1 MKIRQKLPKKFLS
14 LLVITLLPVQPML
27 AQEADDDSDIIE
39 LSPFVVNTTD
49 DVGYL
54 ATSTLAG
61 TRLNTELRDLGAAIT
76 VVTQEFLQDL
86 DASDVTEY
94 LQYTAG
100 AEVGGTWGNF
110 AGGETV
116 VDSRGRATQAA
127 ARENP
132 QGNQRIRG
140 IGAAQLTR
148 NYFRT
153 DFSADSYN
161 TERVTI
167 NRGPNAVL
175 FGIGNPAGVI
185 ESTTKRAQ
193 TGRDLTNL
201 GFRFGREDSY
211 RATLDANRVLI
222 DGRLAVR
229 IAGLHETDYFKQ
241 KPAFEK
247 DRRIYAALE
256 SVLLKNEKS
265 KFLGPLSLRGSYEYA
280 MREANPVNIIPPTD
294 SYSLFFEPLDGDITN
309 LPGIN
314 VKTGRYDPSYPFAP
328 STGLV
333 GTWQY
338 KNTIDPNI
346 PSNNAPER
354 LDGQV
359 VPQYFIQIP
368 IVFDTPGQQV
378 AGWMSPG
385 SSPALQGLAGIMG
398 RLQFKDS
405 QFDVAST
412 ANAWQGIAGFASRV
426 IQDRNVFDN
435 ENHLLSGNSNNVDQR
450 FRAQN
455 FALEQTLLN
464 NNAGFEINYDNQQVD
479 THRLFMFDAGQNGAE
494 NGQNAIKIDV
504 AEFLGN
510 GEPNPNIGRPFIV
523 QNYNNNN
530 FRTVERESIRATAF
544 LKFDL
549 NEVGKNSFLR
559 VPLGRHTLTG
569 MYSNETR
576 DQDNRNYTLSWN
588 SDDPTFRDRANVA
601 RMGAFRRRP
610 IVQYYVGPSVLG
622 SEFQTKNDLRITNV
636 FDAPVPMDGDQHTV
650 GFYDR
655 RAKEFVV
662 EDAFLEEHLNNG
674 GVSREEIESNLF
686 AWQGYLLNDHIVG
699 LWSFREDTATNWS
712 DSSGQRDSDGRFL
725 EEGPNFTLDEDPSQD
740 ITVDS
745 ISWSVVARYP
755 EALLGDLPFGVDLS
769 VFYSES
775 ENFLPAGLARN
786 IYQDYLGQ
794 PSGET
799 TEYGILLEVLDRKI
813 SMKFNWFETSQQ
825 NIRDGRVPVGQ
836 VYGFHQQFFLN
847 RYSDAQSQGI
857 PFDTIMGVTEAG
869 YNSYEDIYDVALT
882 LLPPDIMASRNTTVI
897 AEPQFEA
904 DGVTPLLDEAGERQV
919 IDYTFEID
927 PIPGSLTDTRVSQAE
942 GFEFELIGKLT
953 PNWNVAFNLVQTE
966 TINSGAAGPTSEV
979 AAYLFNALR
988 DNNLLEVS
996 QAPALTETQNIRER
1010 FALNISTALNAV
1022 VATNGAVSQEQR
1034 EWRAGLVT
1042 SYTFDEDA
1050 PDWLKNWTI
1059 GGALRWQSKASTGT
1073 PFLTGQ
1079 ALKEKLA
1086 ELNEDIS
1093 SPSDIADDSP
1103 LMDSQYPDLDN
1114 PFWNDPIF
1122 NGDVFFRYKRPLRLL
1137 GRDVDWTLQLNIR
1150 NLIKDDDPMIVAT
1163 NPDGQVAIIRNPNVT
1178 RWSVSNSIRF

>member
-1 MKIRQKLPKKFLS
+1 MKMRKRLLLTIPS
-14 LLVITLLPVQPML
+14 LLSVFILPVQPLL
-27 AQEADDDSDIIE
+27 AQENEDDSDVFD
-39 LSPFVVNTTD
+39 LSPFVVNTSD
-49 DVGYL
+49 DIGYL

-76 VVTQEFLQDL
+76 VVTQEYLEDL

-153 DFSADSYN
+153 DFTADSYN

-193 TGRDLTNL
+193 LGRDLTTL
-201 GFRFGREDSY
+201 GFRFGRESSY
-211 RATLDANRVLI
+211 RATADINRVLI
-222 DGRLAVR
+222 EDRVALR

-241 KPAFEK
+241 DPAFEK

-256 SVLLKNEKS
+256 SAILKNEGS
-265 KFLGPLSLRGSYEYA
+265 NFLGPLNFRGSYEYA
-280 MREANPVNIIPPTD
+280 LRTANPTNIIPPLD
-294 SYSLFFEPLDGDITN
+294 SYSLFFEPLNGDITN

-314 VKTGRYDPSYPFAP
+314 VKTGRYDPSYPFDP

-368 IVFDTPGQQV
+368 LVYDTPGQRE

-385 SSPALQGLAGIMG
+385 ASAALQELSGIMG
-398 RLQFKDS
+398 RLQFPGAQS
-405 QFDVAST
+405 DVAST
-412 ANAWQGIAGFASRV
+412 ANAWQGIAGFASKV

-435 ENHLLSGNSNNVDQR
+435 ENHLLSGDSNSIEQR

-455 FALEQTLLN
+455 FALEQILLN
-464 NNAGFEINYDNQQVD
+464 NNAGFEINYDNQRVD
-479 THRLFMFDAGQNGAE
+479 TDRLFMFDAGQNGAE
-494 NGQNAIKIDV
+494 NGQSAIKIDV
-504 AEFLGN
+504 AEFTGN
-510 GEPNPNIGRPFIV
+510 GEPNPNLGRPFIV
-523 QNYNNNN
+523 QLYPNDLD
-530 FRTVERESIRATAF
+530 RTVERESVRATGF

-549 NEVGKNSFLR
+549 NDIGKNSFLR
-559 VPLGRHTLTG
+559 IPLGRHTLTG
-569 MYSNETR
+569 MYSNEVR
-576 DQDNRNYTLSWN
+576 DQDTRNNTLSWN
-588 SDDPTFRDRANVA
+588 SDDTTFRDRANVA
-601 RMGAFRRRP
+601 RLGAFRRRP
-610 IVQYYVGPSVLG
+610 VLQYYVGPSVLG
-622 SEFQTKNDLRITNV
+622 SEYQTKNDVRITNV
-636 FDAPVPMDGDQHTV
+636 FDARVPEAGDRHTI

-655 RAKEFVV
+655 RAKEYVV
-662 EDAFLEEHLNNG
+662 EEAFLEEHLNG
-674 GVSREEIESNLF
+674 GGLTREEIESELF
-686 AWQGYLLNDHIVG
+686 AWQGYLLDDHIVG
-699 LWSFREDTATNWS
+699 LWSFRTDSAKNWADTGNE
-712 DSSGQRDSDGRFL
+712 RDADGRFL
-725 EEGPNFTLDEDPSQD
+725 AEGPNFTLSEEPSQD
-740 ITVDS
+740 VSKDS

-755 EALLGDLPFGVDLS
+755 EKILGELPFGVELS
-769 VFYSES
+769 LFYSES

-786 IYQDYLGQ
+786 ILNEYLGM
-794 PSGET
+794 PTGET
-799 TEYGILLEVLDRKI
+799 TEYGILLEVLDRKVSI
-813 SMKFNWFETSQQ
+813 KMNWFETSQQ
-825 NIRDGRVPVGQ
+825 GIRDGRVPVGG
-836 VYGFHQQFFLN
+836 VYNFNQQFFLN

-869 YNSYEDIYDVALT
+869 YTSYEEIYDVAIND
-882 LLPPDIMASRNTTVI
+882 LLPPDIAASKNYTVI
-897 AEPQFEA
+897 AEPQV
-904 DGVTPLLDEAGERQV
+904 DGNGDPLLDQAGERQI
-919 IDYTFEID
+919 IDYTFEAD
-927 PIPGSLTDTRVSQAE
+927 PPPGSLTDTRVSQAE
-942 GFEFELIGKLT
+942 GFEFEMIGKVT
-953 PNWNVAFNLVQTE
+953 PNWNVAFNLAQTE

-988 DNNLLEVS
+988 ENNLLEVS

-1034 EWRAGLVT
+1034 EWRAGFVT
-1042 SYTFDEDA
+1042 SYTFDADA
-1050 PDWLKNWTI
+1050 PRLLQNWTV

-1079 ALKEKLA
+1079 VLKEKLA

-1093 SPSDIADDSP
+1093 SPGDIADDSP
-1103 LMDSQYPDLDN
+1103 LMDSQYPDLGN
-1114 PFWNDPIF
+1114 PFWNDDIF
-1122 NGDVFFRYKRPLRLL
+1122 NGDIFLRYKKPIRFL
-1137 GRDVDWTLQLNIR
+1137 GKDVDWTLQINIR
-1150 NLIKDDDPMIVAT
+1150 NLLKDSDPMVVAT
-1163 NPDGQVAIIRNPNVT
+1163 NPDGEIAIIRNPNVT
-1178 RWSVSNSIRF
+1178 RWTVSNSIRF